1 MNDMMPGL
9 GHNQPPGPAVPPEL
23 LAKVSDFGATAGLWL
38 DLKQISDAEQAEK
51 CTDFLGGAK
60 ALWNQIDA
68 ARKEQKR
75 PHDDAARAVQDVFR
89 KPLDTIDF
97 AIKRVGQLQTLWLKA
112 EKTREQERKRQ
123 DQIAARK
130 AQEDADRLAREAEA
144 RNDVAGIAEA
154 EAARKEADRAAKAA
168 EKSTTSRAGSAT
180 GGARTVALRTTYR
193 CEVEHRGP
201 ALAHFR
207 DHPEVIALIER
218 LASAEV
224 RTQQGEKTAPQGFRL
239 IKEEKAA

>member
-1 MNDMMPGL
+1 MHRLPRRCKTLFKMVD
-9 GHNQPPGPAVPPEL
+9 
-23 LAKVSDFGATAGLWL
+23 D
-38 DLKQISDAEQAEK
+38 
-51 CTDFLGGAK
+51 
-60 ALWNQIDA
+60 

-75 PHDDAARAVQDVFR
+75 PYDEAAKAVQDVFR
-89 KPLDTIDF
+89 KPLETLDF
-97 AIKRVGQLQTLWLKA
+97 AIKRVGQLQTRWLQSEKA
-112 EKTREQERKRQ
+112 REKDRKRQ
-123 DQIAARK
+123 EQLAARK

-154 EAARKEADRAAKAA
+154 EAARKEADKAAKAA
-168 EKSTTSRAGSAT
+168 EKPASVRAGSAT
-180 GGARTVALRTTYR
+180 GGARTVSLRTTYR

-224 RTQQGEKTAPQGFRL
+224 RAQQGEKIAPQGFKL